1 MQALYAPV
9 NCILIQIIPHGKM
22 DMGKKGPQ
30 YHLTPIP
37 YLAFGEICAKLSKE
51 KKMPLIAT
59 KKISY
64 PPPPP
69 NKPDGI
75 NC

>member
-1 MQALYAPV
+1 MQALYALV
-9 NCILIQIIPHGKM
+9 NCILIQIIPDGKM

-51 KKMPLIAT
+51 KKMPLNAT
-59 KKISY
+59 KKY
-64 PPPPP
+64 LTPHAPT
-69 NKPDGI
+69 NQME
-75 NC
+75 